1 MSIQQMFLG
10 GGAISDS
17 YWWRY
22 YTDSYSNQFNDIA
35 VDSDGNVIAV
45 GALTGQNQSIFL
57 KYDEDGTLGSLKKTT
72 LNSSHGGGIRSVC
85 TDSSGNFY
93 TAEKMNTKTNGS
105 GGSID
110 IVKYNS
116 SLTKQWN
123 SEIGSEGSTTNY
135 GSTRYDDIEYST
147 ISSDGTNVWIGY
159 DPKLGS
165 TWGTK
170 GSLVVLDASD
180 GSFEMDR
187 RSQGAGQPNSSGYG
201 TRMAATAITSVGDC
215 AFVGKAPWGTAMK
228 DGAWVGLWEKQPQGS
243 NWPVDPKW
251 SKHLKADDTGNSD
264 CGFEDVAVDSSD
276 NVIAVGKMDTGG
288 AWNGMVMK
296 FSNKSSTTPGTVLW
310 EKSLGGGFP
319 SYFTTVVCDSNDD
332 VIVGG
337 WSERTDTGISG
348 TNIKAS
354 YTIIKYSGS
363 NGDLEW
369 MHCVNMDSGYSTSG
383 QGSLRLAIDSK
394 DNLYGGFQCNGSSSH
409 WPNNGNMGGVVF
421 KLPSDGTL
429 KGTYAG
435 DGGSD
440 GTFVYG
446 TCQTG
451 TNNHDENYATNNN
464 YFPISP
470 HSTYSGVDWTT
481 LFGQENLT
489 SHNTTISDQT
499 GITTGGSKIE

>member
-1 MSIQQMFLG
+1 MSIQQMFLGG

-22 YTDSYSNQFNDIA
+22 YTDTYSNQFNDIA

-45 GALTGQNQSIFL
+45 GTLTGSNQSIFL
-57 KYDEDGTLGSLKKTT
+57 KYDKDGTLDSLKKTT
-72 LNSSHGGGIRSVC
+72 LAGNHGGGINGVC

-105 GGSID
+105 GSSID

-123 SEIGSEGSTTNY
+123 SEIGSEGSSTNY
-135 GSTRYDDIEYST
+135 GSGARYDNIQK
-147 ISSDGTNVWIGY
+147 SSICTDGTNVWIGC
-159 DPKLGS
+159 DPNLGS
-165 TWGTK
+165 TWGGK

-187 RSQGAGQPNSSGYG
+187 RSQLPQSGSASYN
-201 TRMAATAITSVGDC
+201 TNMYATAITSVGDC
-215 AFVGKAPWGTAMK
+215 AFVGKAPWGSQMYE
-228 DGAWVGLWEKQPQGS
+228 GAWVGLWENETPTY
-243 NWPVDPKW
+243 WTADPKW
-251 SKHLKADDTGNSD
+251 SKHLKADDTSASQSR
-264 CGFEDVAVDSSD
+264 FEDVAVDSSD
-276 NVIAVGKMDTGG
+276 NIIAVGQMNTGG

-296 FSNKSSTTPGTVLW
+296 FSNKSSATPGTVLW

-337 WSERTDTGISG
+337 WSEKTDTGITG
-348 TNIKAS
+348 TSIQAS

-363 NGDLEW
+363 NGNLEW
-369 MHCVNMDSGYSTSG
+369 MHCVNMDNGYWTSG
-383 QGSLRLAIDSK
+383 AGSLRLAIDSE
-394 DNLYGGFQCNGSSSH
+394 DNLYGGFQCNGPTS
-409 WPNNGNMGGVVF
+409 WPSNGNMGGVVF

-446 TCQTG
+446 TCVTG
-451 TNNHDENYATNNN
+451 TNNHDENYATTYN

-470 HSTYSGVDWTT
+470 HSMYSSLSWTS

-499 GITTGGSKIE
+499 GATTGGSTIE